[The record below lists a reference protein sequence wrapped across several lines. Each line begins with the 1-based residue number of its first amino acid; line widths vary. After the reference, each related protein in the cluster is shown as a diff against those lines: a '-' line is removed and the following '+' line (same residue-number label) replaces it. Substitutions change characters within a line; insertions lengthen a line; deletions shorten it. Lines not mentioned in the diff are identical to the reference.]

1 MSSCRQQARYRWLP
15 LLGAG
20 ALAGAVLGCS
30 VGQGTG
36 YVRGDVVA
44 AGCWNGPID
53 LKPDFFA
60 ATPFADTVTIRVQ
73 RGEQEIS
80 VSDGFT
86 LLVNDVPGIRFSQL
100 NVDLPIGMPVGV
112 SPIGFA
118 LPEVPDPPAA
128 SMSLFLNSSC
138 RGANA
143 QLTAFDGSVNF
154 SKLFSGNPNEENSQ
168 DRLTVGTLHALLV
181 DPNDAVAR
189 APGAEGPAYEYPP
202 DKVSEIDA
210 AFNFVF
216 HRGIPAQPFP

>member
-1 MSSCRQQARYRWLP
+1 MSSRRQQARYRWLP
-15 LLGAG
+15 LLGAC
-20 ALAGAVLGCS
+20 ALAGSAFGCS

-36 YVRGDVVA
+36 FVRGDVVA

-60 ATPFADTVTIRVQ
+60 ATPFADTLTIRVQ

-100 NVDLPIGMPVGV
+100 GIDLPIGLPVGV
-112 SPIGFA
+112 SPVGFP

-154 SKLFSGNPNEENSQ
+154 TQLFSGNPNEEDSQ
-168 DRLTVGTLHALLV
+168 DRVTNGTLRAYLV
-181 DPNDAVAR
+181 DPNDAVPR
-189 APGAEGPAYEYPP
+189 APDAEGPAYEYPP
-202 DKVSEIDA
+202 DKVSVIDA